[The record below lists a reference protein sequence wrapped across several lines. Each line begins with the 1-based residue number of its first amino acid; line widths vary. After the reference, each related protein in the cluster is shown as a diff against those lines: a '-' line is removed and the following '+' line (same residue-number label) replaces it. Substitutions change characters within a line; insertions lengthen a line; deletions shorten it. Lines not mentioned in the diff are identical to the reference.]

1 VIREALVNS
10 PLNHGR
16 YLHEAGKGYV
26 TIACKTS
33 GPWEQQSYTTHELEQ
48 VLPAYGGVDDV
59 YISQN
64 RFWGARAVSRL
75 AQLSA
80 LYVDSTT
87 TSIPT

>member
-33 GPWEQQSYTTHELEQ
+33 GPWEQHSYTTHELDQ

-75 AQLSA
+75 A
-80 LYVDSTT
+80 
-87 TSIPT
+87 